1 MYRFY
6 ENLTKDKGGGKFAM
20 YLETHL
26 KAKVLKG
33 GLQKILWKL
42 RGSPSTGLVREV
54 RRKGRQRDREQE

>member
-6 ENLTKDKGGGKFAM
+6 ENLTKDKGGGGGFAM

-33 GLQKILWKL
+33 GLAKDFMET
-42 RGSPSTGLVREV
+42 S
-54 RRKGRQRDREQE
+54 RQSFYRTC